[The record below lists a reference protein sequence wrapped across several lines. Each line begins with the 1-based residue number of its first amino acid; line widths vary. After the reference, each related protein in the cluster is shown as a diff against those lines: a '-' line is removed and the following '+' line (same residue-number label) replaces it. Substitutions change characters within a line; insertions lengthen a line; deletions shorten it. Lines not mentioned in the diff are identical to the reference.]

1 MSVRTKQVRGL
12 RGRPLVRRWAA
23 ELAFNRALTH
33 VPHAGLRLAALRA
46 LGLQAGEHVYFFGDS
61 EVLAP
66 QNLSIEGNCHIGR
79 SCQIDARGGIT
90 IGRNVVI
97 ASHTLLIT
105 ADHDVQ
111 APGFDGRLGPI
122 TIGDRA
128 WIGSRAVVLKGV
140 TIGEGAV
147 VAAGAVVH
155 EDVPA
160 WTVVGGVPAKVI
172 GTRSQQQTYEI
183 DSGPIWY

>member
-1 MSVRTKQVRGL
+1 MVTPLRTT
-12 RGRPLVRRWAA
+12 A
-23 ELAFNRALTH
+23 
-33 VPHAGLRLAALRA
+33 RL
-46 LGLQAGEHVYFFGDS
+46 
-61 EVLAP
+61 
-66 QNLSIEGNCHIGR
+66 
-79 SCQIDARGGIT
+79 
-90 IGRNVVI
+90 
-97 ASHTLLIT
+97 
-105 ADHDVQ
+105 
-111 APGFDGRLGPI
+111 PI